1 MVLGTAGALLLA
13 WGGWWHG
20 MSYAQSYPV
29 RPITL
34 VAPVAAGSSA
44 DILARV
50 LAERVGAALGQSVV
64 VENRAG
70 AGGVGAIKYV
80 ASASPDG
87 YTLVLIG
94 SGNALSQSLFKKPPY
109 DILKDLAMVSD
120 IARADI
126 VVLAGKR
133 SRFKSMKDFVQGASD
148 RTSHVK
154 VGTTLIGTTQ
164 QMTAELLK
172 ASIKA
177 DFDVIPFKTSSNL
190 YSGLQ
195 NGDIDVAF
203 DLAPAVLAQ
212 VRSGEMR
219 ALATGGGQRSSLLP
233 DVPTLKE
240 LGLVKYEIVSSMLIA
255 APARTPAQ
263 IIERVNSELL
273 RALQQPGVQQR
284 IKDLGFTATGS
295 SPSQARLLAEKE
307 MEKWRNVVHST
318 NIELQ

>member
-1 MVLGTAGALLLA
+1 MVLGAAGALLLA

-94 SGNALSQSLFKKPPY
+94 SGNALSQSLFKTPPY

-120 IARADI
+120 IARTDI
-126 VVLAGKR
+126 VVLAGKH

-212 VRSGEMR
+212 VRNGEMR
-219 ALATGGGQRSSLLP
+219 ALATGGGQRSGLLP

-255 APARTPAQ
+255 APARTPAP
-263 IIERVNSELL
+263 IIERVNSELQ
-273 RALQQPGVQQR
+273 RALRQPGVQQR